1 MTAKYCDKLHQYP
14 PNKEEL
20 NVTFFSMQFLE
31 PSAYKLPDIFYTRMG
46 KDNVEVK
53 RLSTVRQVPSMVCK
67 FRIDFLNFL
76 THVSKPLISIVIIKG
91 MTAKTT

>member
-31 PSAYKLPDIFYTRMG
+31 PSAYKLPDIFYTGIGRTIL
-46 KDNVEVK
+46 K
-53 RLSTVRQVPSMVCK
+53 
-67 FRIDFLNFL
+67 
-76 THVSKPLISIVIIKG
+76 
-91 MTAKTT
+91 